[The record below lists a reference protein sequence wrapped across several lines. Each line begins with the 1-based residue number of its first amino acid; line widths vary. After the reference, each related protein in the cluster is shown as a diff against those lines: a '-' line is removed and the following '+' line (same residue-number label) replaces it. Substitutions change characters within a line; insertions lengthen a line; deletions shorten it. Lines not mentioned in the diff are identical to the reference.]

1 MKILKKLTYK
11 NLALNKKRTIV
22 TIIGI
27 ILSVALITAV
37 SSVYMSGISSL
48 ILFAKNEKGDYHL
61 SLEELKKEDINN
73 LKVNRAIDNIYL
85 TSEIGYAKVDSKNTD
100 KPYARIV
107 AFDSNALE
115 NMGLTLTEGRM
126 PTKDDEILITTH
138 LKNNGRVNYSV
149 GDKITLDIGKRV
161 SIDDYPLNIDN
172 SYQSTEEKIIDTVSK
187 TYTIVGRIERPS
199 TTIEPYYAAG
209 YTMLTYLDNLENKNV
224 TGYIKLNQKGRKDPY
239 KYIANILNIDETKL
253 KRFYNALDMSED
265 EISTITSEL
274 NNSKYKLNSI
284 NDYLIGLETDPIK
297 SSGIGGLGAVV
308 IIVLIIIVVTSVFCI
323 KNSFDI
329 SITEKNKQYGMLRS
343 VGATKKQIRQNV
355 LYEGFILGLIGI
367 PLGILCGLL
376 ATYLLIIISNF
387 LLSDMLTA
395 GLKLVFKIS
404 YIALALAVILGIIT
418 IYLSSLKS
426 MLKASKNPPIS
437 SIRNS
442 ANIKLKSKKMHT
454 PKIIKKIFGIG
465 GVISYKNL
473 KRNKKAYRTTTVS
486 LVLSVAVFIALFSFM
501 TMGSDALKK
510 EITLN
515 DYNMSLTISNKETN
529 ALKEIASIKEITDY
543 SIVTKK
549 TALIK
554 NANYNKEYTSFL
566 NWDEETKKNNRDAY
580 LTVVSIGDIP
590 FQKYLNSLGITSNP
604 SESVILMDYSW
615 VSNSESDKY
624 LETFNYKDNDK
635 ITLQINSNEE
645 KEYTITKVTN
655 KPPFGLKSYYCD
667 ILIVS
672 DKFLSTIESSN
683 TDPATMYMLVDNDSL
698 VTEQVENIL
707 GDISYDLYNQNENYK
722 VVKNFYILISIFL
735 YGFIIVISLIGVTNI
750 FNTITTNMELR
761 RQEFAMLKSI
771 GMTKKEF
778 KRMIYLE
785 TLFMGIK
792 SLILGVSLGLMLS
805 YLIYNYLGK
814 QNGFPYTLPT
824 ISIII
829 SILVVFLLLFI
840 LMRYSMNK
848 INKQNIIETIR
859 NENI

>member
-61 SLEELKKEDINN
+61 SLKELKKEDINN

-85 TSEIGYAKVDSKNTD
+85 TSEIGYARVDSKNTD

-138 LKNNGRVNYSV
+138 LKNNGRINYSV

-161 SIDDYPLNIDN
+161 SIDNSPLNIDN
-172 SYQSTEEKIIDTVSK
+172 SYQSSEEKIIDTVSK
-187 TYTIVGRIERPS
+187 TYTIVGRIERTS

-253 KRFYNALDMSED
+253 KRFYNALNMSED
-265 EISTITSEL
+265 EISTITNEL
-274 NNSKYKLNSI
+274 NNSKYKLDSI
-284 NDYLIGLETDPIK
+284 NDYLIGLENDPIK

-355 LYEGFILGLIGI
+355 LYEGFILGIIGI

-376 ATYLLIIISNF
+376 ATYLLVLISNF

-404 YIALALAVILGIIT
+404 YVALALAVILGIIT

-454 PKIIKKIFGIG
+454 PKMIKKIFGIG

-529 ALKEIASIKEITDY
+529 ALNEIASIKEITDY

-549 TALIK
+549 TSYIK

-604 SESVILMDYSW
+604 SYAVILMDYSW
-615 VSNSESDKY
+615 VSNSGSDKY
-624 LETFNYKDNDK
+624 LETFNYKDKDK

-655 KPPFGLKSYYCD
+655 KPPFGLKNYYSD
-667 ILIVS
+667 LLIVS

-683 TDPATMYMLVDNDSL
+683 IDPVTMYMLVDNDSL
-698 VTEQVENIL
+698 VTEQIEKIL
-707 GDISYDLYNQNENYK
+707 DNTSYDLYNQNENYK

-829 SILVVFLLLFI
+829 SILIVFLLLFI

-848 INKQNIIETIR
+848 INKQNTIETIR

>member
-1 MKILKKLTYK
+1 
-11 NLALNKKRTIV
+11 
-22 TIIGI
+22 
-27 ILSVALITAV
+27 
-37 SSVYMSGISSL
+37 
-48 ILFAKNEKGDYHL
+48 
-61 SLEELKKEDINN
+61 
-73 LKVNRAIDNIYL
+73 
-85 TSEIGYAKVDSKNTD
+85 
-100 KPYARIV
+100 
-107 AFDSNALE
+107 
-115 NMGLTLTEGRM
+115 
-126 PTKDDEILITTH
+126 
-138 LKNNGRVNYSV
+138 
-149 GDKITLDIGKRV
+149 
-161 SIDDYPLNIDN
+161 
-172 SYQSTEEKIIDTVSK
+172 
-187 TYTIVGRIERPS
+187 
-199 TTIEPYYAAG
+199 
-209 YTMLTYLDNLENKNV
+209 MLTYLDNLENKNV

-265 EISTITSEL
+265 EISTITNEL
-274 NNSKYKLNSI
+274 NNSKYKLDSI

-329 SITEKNKQYGMLRS
+329 SITEKNKQYGTLRS

-355 LYEGFILGLIGI
+355 LYEGFILGIIGI

-376 ATYLLIIISNF
+376 ATYLLVLISNF

-404 YIALALAVILGIIT
+404 YVALALAVILGIIT

-454 PKIIKKIFGIG
+454 PKMIKKIFGIG

-529 ALKEIASIKEITDY
+529 ALNEIASIKEITDY

-549 TALIK
+549 TSYIK

-615 VSNSESDKY
+615 VSNSGTDKY
-624 LETFNYKDNDK
+624 LETFNYKDKDK

-655 KPPFGLKSYYCD
+655 KPPFGLKNYYSD
-667 ILIVS
+667 LLIVS

-683 TDPATMYMLVDNDSL
+683 IDPVTMYMLVDNDSL
-698 VTEQVENIL
+698 VTEQIEKIL
-707 GDISYDLYNQNENYK
+707 DNTSYDLYNQNENYK

-761 RQEFAMLKSI
+761 RQEFAML
-771 GMTKKEF
+771 
-778 KRMIYLE
+778 
-785 TLFMGIK
+785 
-792 SLILGVSLGLMLS
+792 
-805 YLIYNYLGK
+805 
-814 QNGFPYTLPT
+814 
-824 ISIII
+824 
-829 SILVVFLLLFI
+829 
-840 LMRYSMNK
+840 
-848 INKQNIIETIR
+848 
-859 NENI
+859 

>member
-1 MKILKKLTYK
+1 
-11 NLALNKKRTIV
+11 
-22 TIIGI
+22 
-27 ILSVALITAV
+27 
-37 SSVYMSGISSL
+37 
-48 ILFAKNEKGDYHL
+48 
-61 SLEELKKEDINN
+61 
-73 LKVNRAIDNIYL
+73 
-85 TSEIGYAKVDSKNTD
+85 
-100 KPYARIV
+100 
-107 AFDSNALE
+107 
-115 NMGLTLTEGRM
+115 
-126 PTKDDEILITTH
+126 
-138 LKNNGRVNYSV
+138 
-149 GDKITLDIGKRV
+149 
-161 SIDDYPLNIDN
+161 
-172 SYQSTEEKIIDTVSK
+172 
-187 TYTIVGRIERPS
+187 
-199 TTIEPYYAAG
+199 
-209 YTMLTYLDNLENKNV
+209 
-224 TGYIKLNQKGRKDPY
+224 
-239 KYIANILNIDETKL
+239 
-253 KRFYNALDMSED
+253 
-265 EISTITSEL
+265 
-274 NNSKYKLNSI
+274 
-284 NDYLIGLETDPIK
+284 
-297 SSGIGGLGAVV
+297 
-308 IIVLIIIVVTSVFCI
+308 
-323 KNSFDI
+323 
-329 SITEKNKQYGMLRS
+329 MLRS

-376 ATYLLIIISNF
+376 ATYLLVLISNF

-404 YIALALAVILGIIT
+404 YVALALAVILGIIT

-454 PKIIKKIFGIG
+454 PKMIKKIFGIG

-529 ALKEIASIKEITDY
+529 ALNEIASIKEITDY

-549 TALIK
+549 TSYIK

-604 SESVILMDYSW
+604 SYAVILMDYSW
-615 VSNSESDKY
+615 VSNSGSDKY
-624 LETFNYKDNDK
+624 LETFNYKDKDK

-655 KPPFGLKSYYCD
+655 KPPFGLKNYYCD
-667 ILIVS
+667 LLIVS

-683 TDPATMYMLVDNDSL
+683 IDPVTMYMLVDNDSL
-698 VTEQVENIL
+698 VTEQIEKIL
-707 GDISYDLYNQNENYK
+707 DNTSYDLYNQNENYK

-814 QNGFPYTLPT
+814 QNGFPYTLPA

-848 INKQNIIETIR
+848 INKQNTIETIR